1 MVSDTKL
8 LDGWETWGC
17 GLRSRPRMI
26 EELTGGHTNRSY
38 LLDADGG
45 RLVIRVN
52 TSVECL
58 PGIDRARETRIWR
71 AASDAKIAPRLLFID
86 PKERFVLTEYL
97 EGQAPDSTQLDDSSL
112 DQLFALLAE
121 THNLVVDVPP
131 LDYSLYIRVHWEM
144 IDARSV
150 LHNTALER
158 RRQPMQ
164 DLLAEFIAS
173 KPATG
178 LCHHDPIV
186 SNLISSDGQL
196 YLLDWEYAAPGFIAM
211 DYAALSVDW
220 NIADAIIVE
229 RSGLDPKVLD
239 MAKQLYTYICQ
250 LWQEI
255 SPGVRHPSM

>member
-38 LLDADGG
+38 LLDADGS

-52 TSVECL
+52 SPAEIL
-58 PGIDRARETRIWR
+58 PGVNRAKETRIWR
-71 AASDAKIAPRLLFID
+71 AASDVGIAPPLLFAD
-86 PKERFVLTEYL
+86 PQERFVITGYL
-97 EGQAPDSTQLDDSSL
+97 EGQTLDSAQLDDSSL

-121 THNLVVDVPP
+121 THDLAVDVPL
-131 LDYSLYIRVHWEM
+131 LDYSIYIRVHWEM
-144 IDARSV
+144 IDAQPG
-150 LHNTALER
+150 LHNAALER
-158 RRQPMQ
+158 RCQPMR
-164 DLLAEFIAS
+164 DLLAEFITS

-186 SNLISSDGQL
+186 SNLISSDGRL

-211 DYAALSVDW
+211 DYAVLSVDW
-220 NIADAIIVE
+220 NIADTIIVE
-229 RSGLDPKVLD
+229 RTGLDPKVLD
-239 MAKQLYTYICQ
+239 MAKQLYGYICQ

-255 SPGVRHPSM
+255 SPGVRHQ